1 MISLN
6 KFGFWGNYVSVVL
19 NAYCIVTLN
28 SWFNFL
34 PFFLSLLY
42 VILFEKYLDVP
53 QRSFANSLNGSIIVS
68 IALTMACNEASP
80 FQKFLELIVVVIGFF
95 AALRCI
101 IIMVECTLW
110 YDNMKWN
117 KEYLLAQ
124 ERIGDEPDP
133 KDFEN
138 SP

>member
-1 MISLN
+1 
-6 KFGFWGNYVSVVL
+6 
-19 NAYCIVTLN
+19 
-28 SWFNFL
+28 L
-34 PFFLSLLY
+34 PFILSLLC
-42 VILFEKYLDVP
+42 VILFEKYLDVT
-53 QRSFANSLNGSIIVS
+53 QRYFANSLNGSIIVS
-68 IALTMACNEASP
+68 IALTMACNEISP
-80 FQKFLELIVVVIGFF
+80 FQKFLELIVVVNGFF
-95 AALRCI
+95 VALRCI

-117 KEYLLAQ
+117 KEHLLAQ